1 MNSEPS
7 ELWSR
12 IINNPDTAGLL
23 RLAMRHVARDLSDM
37 CGHSIKLHNLQL
49 DTVSCEALGWL
60 NGVPEV
66 EMVAIYLSTGN
77 DLPGHALLTLTLEDA
92 RYLADWLL
100 ELRPGTTGR
109 LATLEY
115 SALAEVGNQALSSF
129 LNILA
134 EFTGVP
140 LHPSPPAVTVDILAN
155 ILEVIT
161 TTALPMADKF
171 LLIKTNFKDTHD
183 SVQLQFWVWPDPS
196 AIKSDRF

>member
-12 IINNPDTAGLL
+12 IINNPDAQGLL

-37 CGHSIKLHNLQL
+37 CGRSIKLNKLQL
-49 DTVSCEALGWL
+49 ETVSCEALAWL
-60 NGVPEV
+60 NEVPEA

-77 DLPGHALLTLTLEDA
+77 DLPGHALLALTQEDA

-109 LATLEY
+109 LGTLEY

-140 LHPSPPAVTVDILAN
+140 LHPSPPAVSADVLVN
-155 ILEVIT
+155 ILQQIT
-161 TTALPMADKF
+161 TTALPLADEF
-171 LLIKTNFKDTHD
+171 LLIKTNFKDSHD
-183 SVQLQFWVWPDPS
+183 SVQIQFWVWPDPI
-196 AIKSDRF
+196 AIKDNS

>member
-7 ELWSR
+7 RLWSR
-12 IINNPDTAGLL
+12 IINNPDAQGLL

-37 CGHSIKLHNLQL
+37 CGHTIKLNELQFE
-49 DTVSCEALGWL
+49 TVSCETLAWL
-60 NGVPEV
+60 DDIPEA
-66 EMVAIYLSTGN
+66 EMVAIYLSTGH
-77 DLPGHALLTLTLEDA
+77 DLPGHALLTFTQEDA

-109 LATLEY
+109 LGALEY

-140 LHPSPPAVTVDILAN
+140 LHPSPPAVSADVLAN
-155 ILEVIT
+155 ILEQVIT
-161 TTALPMADKF
+161 VALPPADEF
-171 LLIKTNFKDTHD
+171 LLIKTNFKDSHD
-183 SVQLQFWVWPDPS
+183 SIQIQFWVWPDPM
-196 AIKSDRF
+196 AIKDDRF

>member
-1 MNSEPS
+1 MNSETS

-12 IINNPDTAGLL
+12 IINNPDAQGLL
-23 RLAMRHVARDLSDM
+23 RLAMRHVARDLTDM
-37 CGHSIKLHNLQL
+37 CGHAIKLHNLQL
-49 DTVSCEALGWL
+49 ESVSCEALVRL
-60 NGVPEV
+60 NDVPEA
-66 EMVAIYLSTGN
+66 EIVAVYLSTGD
-77 DLPGHALLTLTLEDA
+77 DLPGHALLMLTLEDA

-100 ELRPGTTGR
+100 ELRPGATGR
-109 LATLEY
+109 LGTLEY

-140 LHPSPPAVTVDILAN
+140 LHPSPPAVTADILAN
-155 ILEVIT
+155 IMELIM

-183 SVQLQFWVWPDPS
+183 SIQIQFWVWPDPS
-196 AIKSDRF
+196 AIKNDRF